1 MKKIEE
7 YILKNYFS
15 NLKILNSREKSV
27 LLSYI
32 RAFNFLVYEND
43 LRNVLEIG
51 AGHSTLLF
59 SLLSKKFLVAS
70 SIKADSNW
78 DIIHFDNTTPQGI
91 LIAKK

>member
-1 MKKIEE
+1 MKKIED

-15 NLKILNSREKSV
+15 NLKILNSREESV
-27 LLSYI
+27 LLQYI

-59 SLLSKKFLVAS
+59 SLLSKKLNLEIDVIEMKQS
-70 SIKADSNW
+70 SLLDKLRNRKYEEGSN
-78 DIIHFDNTTPQGI
+78 G
-91 LIAKK
+91 